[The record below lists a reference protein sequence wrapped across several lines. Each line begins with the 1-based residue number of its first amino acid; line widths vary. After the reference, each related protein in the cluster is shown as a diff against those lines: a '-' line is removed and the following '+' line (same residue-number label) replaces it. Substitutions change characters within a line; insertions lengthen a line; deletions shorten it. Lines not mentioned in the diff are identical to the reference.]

1 MNKRKYFILF
11 ALMLATNMFAQVEKI
26 VGEWTT
32 IDDKSGKA
40 VSVVKIYK
48 EKDLY
53 YGKIIKL
60 ISPDANPKS
69 LGEMV
74 IRDMKEKKGYLAGG
88 RGSDPK
94 SGNSYYGTVKYNADK
109 NTLTLRG
116 SIDKFGMLGRSQ
128 TWVKK

>member
-60 ISPDANPKS
+60 IW
-69 LGEMV
+69 GF
-74 IRDMKEKKGYLAGG
+74 IITFI
-88 RGSDPK
+88 
-94 SGNSYYGTVKYNADK
+94 NSIHIFH
-109 NTLTLRG
+109 LFLL
-116 SIDKFGMLGRSQ
+116 I
-128 TWVKK
+128 

>member
-74 IRDMKEKKGYLAGG
+74 IRDMKEKKGYL
-88 RGSDPK
+88 RFHI
-94 SGNSYYGTVKYNADK
+94 VKPAANLNPILK
-109 NTLTLRG
+109 NG
-116 SIDKFGMLGRSQ
+116 
-128 TWVKK
+128 

>member
-1 MNKRKYFILF
+1 MKKILCVMTLLF
-11 ALMLATNMFAQVEKI
+11 MLVMSGFAQVEKI

-32 IDDKSGKA
+32 VDDKSGKKLT
-40 VSVVKIYK
+40 VVKIYK

-60 ISPDANPKS
+60 VDESVNPKS
-69 LGEMV
+69 LNVVV
-74 IRDMKEKKGYLAGG
+74 IRKMKEKDGMLAGG
-88 RGSDPK
+88 TVYDPK
-94 SGNSYYGTVKYNADK
+94 SGKTYYGTVRYDAEKDV
-109 NTLTLRG
+109 LILRG